1 MERLDDQIF
10 HDVFTPLW
18 RVVAV
23 GKGADDAGDH
33 ADCMALSEGALK
45 QISECDGASQLEQ
58 RLWVIKVFHLMGVL
72 VEQCSGVDRLGN
84 VAQKPPLWGPLFSLQ
99 LERF

>member
-1 MERLDDQIF
+1 
-10 HDVFTPLW
+10 
-18 RVVAV
+18 
-23 GKGADDAGDH
+23 
-33 ADCMALSEGALK
+33 MALSEGALK

-58 RLWVIKVFHLMGVL
+58 RLWVVKVFHLMGVL
-72 VEQCSGVDRLGN
+72 VEQCSGIDRLGN

>member
-1 MERLDDQIF
+1 MEGLDDQIL

-58 RLWVIKVFHLMGVL
+58 RLRVVKVFHLVGVL
-72 VEQCSGVDRLGN
+72 GEQFSGVDRLGN
-84 VAQKPPLWGPLFSLQ
+84 VAQKPP
-99 LERF
+99 

>member
-23 GKGADDAGDH
+23 GKSADDAGDH

-45 QISECDGASQLEQ
+45 QISECDGPSQLEQ
-58 RLWVIKVFHLMGVL
+58 RLRVVKVFHLVGVL
-72 VEQCSGVDRLGN
+72 GEQFSGVDRLGN
-84 VAQKPPLWGPLFSLQ
+84 VAQKPPKR
-99 LERF
+99 LESFPNVV

>member
-1 MERLDDQIF
+1 MCIRD
-10 HDVFTPLW
+10 
-18 RVVAV
+18 R
-23 GKGADDAGDH
+23 GADDAGDH

-45 QISECDGASQLEQ
+45 QISECDGASQLAQ
-58 RLWVIKVFHLMGVL
+58 RLWVVKVFHLMGVL
-72 VEQCSGVDRLGN
+72 VEQCSGIDRLGN